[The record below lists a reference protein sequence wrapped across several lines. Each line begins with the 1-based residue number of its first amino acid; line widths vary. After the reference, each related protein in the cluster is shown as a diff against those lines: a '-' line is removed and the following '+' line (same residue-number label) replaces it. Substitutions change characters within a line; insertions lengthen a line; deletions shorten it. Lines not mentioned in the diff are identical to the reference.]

1 MPDSTVIPTLYEWS
15 GGIERLRQL
24 TETFYRKVRNDAVL
38 GPVFAEMDSRH
49 PEYVADFLA
58 EVFGGPRNYSG
69 QRGGHPHMIGKH
81 LNRHLDEAKRRRWVR
96 LLLEAADDVGLP
108 DDPEFRS
115 AFVGY
120 IEWGTRI
127 AVINS
132 QPGTAVESDQ
142 PMPKWGW
149 GEVKGPYVPSK
160 GAGV

>member
-1 MPDSTVIPTLYEWS
+1 MNVIGQRSSGAVSTMDLSLPRYR
-15 GGIERLRQL
+15 GIVRLLDGHRAL
-24 TETFYRKVRNDAVL
+24 LPADRL
-38 GPVFAEMDSRH
+38 SRH

-81 LNRHLDEAKRRRWVR
+81 LNRHLDEAKRRRWVQ

-108 DDPEFRS
+108 DHPEFRS

-120 IEWGTRI
+120 IDWGTRI

-132 QPGTAVESDQ
+132 QTGTAVESDQ

-149 GEVKGPYVPSK
+149 GEVKGPYAPSK
-160 GAGV
+160 GAGGVTL